1 VAARKTKHKSK
12 VKAAR
17 RAAGVGVR
25 PLLRA
30 GFDAAQTT
38 DDNRR
43 HWANADALSAD
54 AALLPYVRRTLR
66 MRTRYEVANNSWAR
80 GILLTLANHLIG
92 TGPRLQIRT
101 ERKEMNRLLE
111 RDWRRWAQ
119 RIILAAKLRTMRL
132 AKAQDG
138 EAFAVERN
146 NRGLGPGV
154 QLDLVLV
161 EADRVTTPDLMPGVL
176 GAVDG
181 IRFDADG
188 NPEEYHILKAH
199 PGGLA
204 ALMPNEYDRIPAR
217 FVYHWFRAD
226 RPEQHRGVS
235 ELVPALDLF
244 ANLRRYTAAVVS
256 AAETAA
262 EFAGFMKTTAPPSG
276 EADEVDPMAT
286 MEIEKR
292 MFGALPMGWETE
304 QMKPEQPAATH
315 EQFIRVTL
323 NEIARC
329 MNMPLNVAM
338 CNSENLS
345 YAGGRLDHQTY
356 FQAIEV
362 ERADVETVVLDPLLE
377 DWLDEELRV
386 GESLAVGPEVRAE
399 ILAEIRAGHEWL
411 WDGFEHVD
419 PYKEAHAAAVLAE
432 KGLLTEAEYCGRMGY
447 DWEERQEQLKREAEG
462 RRERGLPALVTA
474 GAAANRPD
482 PNAAD
487 DDEPAK
493 RRGGRDARAE

>member
-1 VAARKTKHKSK
+1 
-12 VKAAR
+12 
-17 RAAGVGVR
+17 
-25 PLLRA
+25 LRA

-38 DDNRR
+38 ADNRR

-111 RDWRRWAQ
+111 RDWRRWA
-119 RIILAAKLRTMRL
+119 RRTALAAKLRTMRL

-138 EAFAVERN
+138 EAFALERTN
-146 NRGLGPGV
+146 AALAPGV
-154 QLDLVLV
+154 ELDLVLV
-161 EADRVTTPDLMPGVL
+161 EADRVTTPDLAIGKP

-188 NPEEYHILKAH
+188 NPEEYHVLKAH
-199 PGGLA
+199 PGALA
-204 ALMPNEYDRIPAR
+204 ALMPNEYDRVPAR
-217 FVYHWFRAD
+217 FVFHWFRAD

-235 ELVPALDLF
+235 ELVPALSLF
-244 ANLRRYTAAVVS
+244 ADLRRYTAAVVG

-262 EFAGFMKTTAPPSG
+262 DIAGVMKSTLPVNDEGMAEAMPESG
-276 EADEVDPMAT
+276 QGEV
-286 MEIEKR
+286 ELERRLLIS
-292 MFGALPMGWETE
+292 LPGGWEAQ
-304 QMKPEQPAATH
+304 QMKAEQPNATH
-315 EQFIRVTL
+315 EAFVRVTL

-338 CNSENLS
+338 CNSEGLS

-362 ERADVETVVLDPLLE
+362 ERADIETVVLDPLLE

-386 GESLAVGPEVRAE
+386 GESVTVGPEVRAE
-399 ILAEIRAGHEWL
+399 ILAEVLAGHEWL

-419 PYKEAHAAAVLAE
+419 PYKEAHAAAVLAQN
-432 KGLLTEAEYCGRMGY
+432 GLLTEAEYCGRMGY

-462 RRERGLPALVTA
+462 RRERGLPALMAATA
-474 GAAANRPD
+474 AKALSD

-487 DDEPAK
+487 EDEPSRRAG
-493 RRGGRDARAE
+493 RGGRDDASGGGGQ

>member
-1 VAARKTKHKSK
+1 MATRKTKRKSK
-12 VKAAR
+12 ARAAR
-17 RAAGVGVR
+17 RVSGVGVR

-38 DDNRR
+38 ADNRR

-54 AALLPYVRRTLR
+54 ASLLPYVRRTLR
-66 MRTRYEVANNSWAR
+66 MRARYEVANNSWAR

-101 ERKEMNRLLE
+101 QRKEMNRLLE
-111 RDWRRWAQ
+111 RDWKRWAR
-119 RIILAAKLRTMRL
+119 RIGLAMKLRTIRL

-138 EAFAVERN
+138 EAFALERTN
-146 NRGLGPGV
+146 AGLGLDV
-154 QLDLVLV
+154 QLDLALV
-161 EADRVTTPDLMPGVL
+161 EADRVTTPDLAVGTKD
-176 GAVDG
+176 AVDG

-188 NPEEYHILKAH
+188 NPEEYHVLKAH

-204 ALMPNEYDRIPAR
+204 MLMPNDYDRVSAR
-217 FVYHWFRAD
+217 FVFHWFRAD

-244 ANLRRYTAAVVS
+244 ADLRRYTAAVVA

-292 MFGALPMGWETE
+292 MFGALPMGWEAQ
-304 QMKPEQPAATH
+304 QMRPEQPAATH
-315 EQFIRVTL
+315 EQFVRVTL

-338 CNSENLS
+338 CNSERLS
-345 YAGGRLDHQTY
+345 YAGGSLDQQTY

-362 ERADVETVVLDPLLE
+362 ERSDVEAVVLDPLLE

-386 GESLAVGPEVRAE
+386 SRGVAVGPEVRAE
-399 ILAEIRAGHEWL
+399 ILAEIAADHEWL

-447 DWEERQEQLKREAEG
+447 DWEERHEQLAREAES
-462 RRERGLPALVTA
+462 RREKNLPALIAA
-474 GAAANRPD
+474 GSISPD

-487 DDEPAK
+487 DDEPAN
-493 RRGGRDARAE
+493 RRGGRDAVSE